1 MGGLTSKG
9 VGTHTRTVIGGC
21 AVLLVILFILSLCIG
36 RYEVGFI
43 DCLKILSGVGRREVD
58 STAQQV
64 VLSLRLPRAVAAALV
79 GAALSASGLAFQ
91 STFQN
96 KLASP
101 DILGASSGACV
112 GAALAILFDLPSISI
127 GLFAFFFGVG
137 AVGLTLR
144 IPHWIRDYSTLA
156 LVLSGMIVSSLMNAL
171 VGAMKFIAD
180 PNRQL
185 AEITYWIMGSIA
197 GVQWRE
203 ITVAVLFIAP
213 ALTVM
218 ILFRWRLNIL
228 SQGETVATTLGI
240 PYRQSRRI
248 VILCATL
255 LTAASVSISG
265 SVGWVGLAIP
275 HCARFMVGEDH
286 RYNLPASVLL
296 GAGFMVFVDLV
307 ARSCSMNEIPL
318 SIVTGCMGALL
329 YLSLLVKRRSGIQ

>member
-1 MGGLTSKG
+1 MGGLTEGKG
-9 VGTHTRTVIGGC
+9 SLRTQTTIAGC
-21 AVLLVILFILSLCIG
+21 ALAFVALFVLSLCIG
-36 RYEVGFI
+36 RYYVGLT
-43 DCLKILSGVGRREVD
+43 DCLKILSGVGRTDVD
-58 STAQQV
+58 NTARQV
-64 VLSLRLPRAVAAALV
+64 VLSLRLPRTVASALV
-79 GAALSASGLAFQ
+79 GAALSVSGLAFQ

-112 GAALAILFDLPSISI
+112 GAALAILLGLSSLLIS
-127 GLFAFFFGVG
+127 LFAFLFGVV
-137 AVGLTLR
+137 AVCLALR

-171 VGAMKFIAD
+171 IGIMKYVAD

-203 ITVAVLFIAP
+203 ITIAALFIIP
-213 ALTVM
+213 ALIVM
-218 ILFRWRLNIL
+218 FLLRWRLNIL
-228 SQGETVATTLGI
+228 SQGETVATTLGVS
-240 PYRQSRRI
+240 YRQCRRI
-248 VILCATL
+248 VIICATL

-286 RYNLPASVLL
+286 RYNLLVSVLL
-296 GAGFMVFVDLV
+296 GAGFMIFVDLV

-318 SIVTGCMGALL
+318 SIVTGCVGALL
-329 YLSLLVKRRSGIQ
+329 YLRLLVKRRLGLQ